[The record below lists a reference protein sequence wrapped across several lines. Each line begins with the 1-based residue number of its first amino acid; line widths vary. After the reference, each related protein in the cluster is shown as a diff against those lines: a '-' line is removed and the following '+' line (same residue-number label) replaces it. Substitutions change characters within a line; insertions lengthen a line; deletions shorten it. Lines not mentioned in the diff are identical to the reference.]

1 MANFNKNSKA
11 QIRETLIKSGNVK
24 PPVLARTTDGAKKHH
39 KTPEQC
45 IAERKLALKRN

>member
-24 PPVLARTTDGAKKHH
+24 PPVRAWTAEGAKKHH
-39 KTPEQC
+39 KSIEQC

>member
-24 PPVLARTTDGAKKHH
+24 PPVLAWTANGEKKVH
-39 KTPEQC
+39 KTPAQC
-45 IAERKLALKRN
+45 IAERKLALKRS